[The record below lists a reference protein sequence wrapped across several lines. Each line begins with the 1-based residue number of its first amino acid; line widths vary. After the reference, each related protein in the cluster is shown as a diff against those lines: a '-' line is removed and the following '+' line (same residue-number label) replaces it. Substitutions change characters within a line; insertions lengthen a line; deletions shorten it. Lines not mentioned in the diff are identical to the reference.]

1 MLNFQESSGCDAVLI
16 DRRYQVQSS
25 SKGEVTVFVFDRW
38 RVSRYRAIDLPWQ
51 FSFTPEPGDVL
62 AQVARR
68 LDQ

>member
-1 MLNFQESSGCDAVLI
+1 MLNFEGTKGCCPVII

-25 SKGEVTVFVFDRW
+25 SRGEVTVFVFDRW
-38 RVSRYRAIDLPWQ
+38 RVSRYHAIDLPWQ

-62 AQVARR
+62 AQVAQR